1 MPSIQKATNP
11 MITFENVRKE
21 YPGGTVAVD
30 DFSLEIP
37 SHEVVVLLGSSGCG
51 KTTLMRMVNRMVD
64 PSAGVVSIDG
74 EDVAKTDPVK
84 LRRSIGYVMQA
95 GGLLPHRTVVDNIA
109 TVPILVGQTRRAA
122 QTRSMELLD
131 IVGLPASVAKRY
143 PSQLSGGQRQRIGVA
158 RALASDPNILLM
170 DEPFGAVDPV
180 VRAELQNELLRLQ
193 HDLAKTILFVT
204 HDVDEAFLLGQK
216 VLVLRTGAEV
226 AQNGSPADI
235 LLDPADES
243 RFLATWTAG
252 LLIFGS
258 HLLFVG
264 VAALRTRNI
273 PVWICV
279 LVMLAGLGYIADS
292 TSTILMPSSAFT
304 IGQFTFVGEVACSCG

>member
-1 MPSIQKATNP
+1 

-21 YPGGTVAVD
+21 YPDGTVAVD

-64 PSAGVVSIDG
+64 PTSGNVSIDG
-74 EDVAKTDPVK
+74 EDVAGTDPVK

-109 TVPILVGQTRRAA
+109 TVPMLLGETRRAA
-122 QTRSMELLD
+122 HSRASELLD
-131 IVGLPASVAKRY
+131 IVGLAPGVAKRY

-180 VRAELQNELLRLQ
+180 VRAELQTELLRLQ
-193 HDLAKTILFVT
+193 KDLAKTILFVT

-226 AQNGSPADI
+226 AQSGSPADI
-235 LLDPADES
+235 LLDPAD
-243 RFLATWTAG
+243 A
-252 LLIFGS
+252 
-258 HLLFVG
+258 FVADFIG
-264 VAALRTRNI
+264 GPRRRLRTERRNGRHI
-273 PVWICV
+273 VVDDAGHVTGV
-279 LVMLAGLGYIADS
+279 LQDDPLVAG
-292 TSTILMPSSAFT
+292 
-304 IGQFTFVGEVACSCG
+304 

>member
-1 MPSIQKATNP
+1 MKAVNSV
-11 MITFENVRKE
+11 ITFENVRKE
-21 YPGGTVAVD
+21 YPDGTVAVA

-37 SHEVVVLLGSSGCG
+37 SHELVVLLGSSGCG

-64 PSAGVVSIDG
+64 PTSGQVAIDG
-74 EDVAKTDPVK
+74 ADVANSDPVK

-109 TVPILVGQTRRAA
+109 TVPLLLGQTRRAA
-122 QTRSMELLD
+122 HGRASELLD
-131 IVGLPASVAKRY
+131 IVGLPPGVAKRY

-180 VRAELQNELLRLQ
+180 VRAELQTELLRLQ
-193 HDLAKTILFVT
+193 HELAKTILFVT

-226 AQNGSPADI
+226 AQSGSPADI
-235 LLDPADES
+235 LLDPADE
-243 RFLATWTAG
+243 
-252 LLIFGS
+252 
-258 HLLFVG
+258 FVADFIG
-264 VAALRTRNI
+264 GPRRRLRTEMRDGRHI
-273 PVWICV
+273 VV
-279 LVMLAGLGYIADS
+279 DAAGQVTGVMQDDSGLAG
-292 TSTILMPSSAFT
+292 
-304 IGQFTFVGEVACSCG
+304 